1 MGGFDQRCES
11 PDGQLT
17 EYEKEGNN
25 MALKA
30 GLILEGGSNRGVFT
44 SGVLDYFM
52 EQNCYIPNV
61 AGVSAGSCNLLGYV
75 SRQPGRTK
83 RCMIDWLRASNY
95 AGVKYIVKQKSIFN
109 MDLIFDIFP
118 NAVIPFDY
126 DTYFHSKQKSFI
138 VTTNCK
144 TGKAEYLDERHNRKR
159 LLDICR
165 ASCSIPIASPIVEV
179 DGIPMLDGGMA
190 DSVPLRFM
198 VKQGCNRNVLILTRP
213 RGYRKEPSRRTIR
226 AAIFLYGRKY
236 PELVKTI
243 KRRYKMYNRTMELIE
258 RLEDEGKIFV
268 IRPQVPVVNSM
279 EHDPDVLQV
288 FYDHAYEHVKEVYPA
303 MMEFLKGC
311 EIYDG

>member
-1 MGGFDQRCES
+1 
-11 PDGQLT
+11 
-17 EYEKEGNN
+17 

-30 GLILEGGSNRGVFT
+30 GLVLEGGSNRGVFT

-75 SRQPGRTK
+75 ARQPQRTK
-83 RCMIDWLRASNY
+83 RCMIDWLRAGSY

-126 DTYFHSKQKSFI
+126 NTYFHSKQKCWL

-144 TGKAEYLDERHNRKR
+144 TGRAEYLDERENRKR

-165 ASCSIPIASPIVEV
+165 ASCSIPIAAPTVEI

-190 DSVPLRFM
+190 DSIPIRFM
-198 VKQGCNRNVLILTRP
+198 IRQGCNRNVLVLTRQK
-213 RGYRKEPSRRTIR
+213 GYRKEPSPRTNK
-226 AAIFLYGRKY
+226 AAQFLYGRKY
-236 PELVKTI
+236 PELVKAI
-243 KRRYKMYNRTMELIE
+243 RNRYKVYNRTLELIE
-258 RLEDEGKIFV
+258 RLEDEGRIFV
-268 IRPQVPVVNSM
+268 IRPQVPVVRRIEKN
-279 EHDPDVLQV
+279 PDVLQA
-288 FYDHAYEHVKEVYPA
+288 FYEHGYDYAKEVYPA

-311 EIYDG
+311 EIYD